1 VSRASCLTLAALV
14 LACRGD
20 SRDSSDTTLGTLAP
34 IGSGTELLLTRERL
48 SLIDGWIRAT
58 AARTGRAPQSLGEVR
73 PPEEDAPRYAP
84 LERFLRDGW
93 GREIEYEYAPAT
105 RSYELRSPGPDG
117 TPRTVDDV
125 TVRRPL

>member
-1 VSRASCLTLAALV
+1 M

-20 SRDSSDTTLGTLAP
+20 SAAANDTARDTLAP

-58 AARTGRAPQSLGEVR
+58 IARTGSAPRSLDEVQ
-73 PPEEDAPRYAP
+73 PPEENASRYIP

-93 GREIEYEYAPAT
+93 GREIIYEYVPAT
-105 RSYELRSPGPDG
+105 RSYELRSSGEDG
-117 TPRTVDDV
+117 ALRTSDDV
-125 TVRRPL
+125 SLRARP

>member
-1 VSRASCLTLAALV
+1 M

-20 SRDSSDTTLGTLAP
+20 SRASSDTTADTLAP
-34 IGSGTELLLTRERL
+34 VGSGTELLLTRERL

-58 AARTGRAPQSLGEVR
+58 AARGGKAPQSLGEVQ

-105 RSYELRSPGPDG
+105 RSYELRSSGPDG
-117 TPRTVDDV
+117 TPRTLDDV
-125 TVRRPL
+125 TLRRVL

>member
-1 VSRASCLTLAALV
+1 MALLA

-20 SRDSSDTTLGTLAP
+20 PGGSRDASADTLAP

-58 AARTGRAPQSLGEVR
+58 IARTGAAPRSLDEVQ
-73 PPEEDAPRYAP
+73 PPEDDALRFAP

-93 GREIEYEYAPAT
+93 GRAIDYEYVPTT
-105 RSYELRSPGPDG
+105 RSYELRSWGEDG
-117 TPRTVDDV
+117 TPRTRDDL
-125 TVRRPL
+125 TLRGTM